1 MPAWVLNKK
10 TLQTF
15 YFFKVFNIKRLL
27 KSVISCKVPYFFLF
41 IKDAI
46 NPIQDRLFRDFFG
59 AAQGWGGGGQ
69 KRTPTKKNV
78 KKKKK
83 I

>member
-15 YFFKVFNIKRLL
+15 YFFKVFYIKRLL
-27 KSVISCKVPYFFLF
+27 KFVISCKVPYFFWF
-41 IKDAI
+41 IKDTI

-59 AAQGWGGGGQ
+59 AAQGWGGGG
-69 KRTPTKKNV
+69 KDPLP
-78 KKKKK
+78 
-83 I
+83 